1 MKMLSMSRAICEA
14 MAEEMRR
21 DPMVFL
27 WGLDI
32 GAYGGAF
39 GVTQGLFEEFGG
51 DRVID
56 MPISEAGFVGCGV
69 GAAATGIRPVIE
81 VMFCDWMTI
90 ASDQLVNQAATMR
103 YMFGG
108 EVSMPLTIRTT
119 MGGYLSAAAQHSKCV
134 ESVFS
139 FFPGFKVIAPSTPHD
154 AKGLLKSAIRDNNP
168 VIFFEHKRLYEI
180 KGPVP
185 EGEYAI
191 PIGQADVKRT
201 GRDATVITYAYMVNK
216 SLSAAE
222 RLAAEGIEVEVV
234 DLRTLDPLDEE
245 AILTSLRKTH
255 RMVIVQEAWR
265 DCSVASEVAAL
276 VAEKGFDLLDAPVL
290 RVTAA
295 DVPTPFSPALEECVL
310 PSEDGIVDAVRKV
323 LAA

>member
-1 MKMLSMSRAICEA
+1 VRTLSYSRAIAEA

-21 DPMVFL
+21 DPMVIL
-27 WGLDI
+27 WGLDV
-32 GAYGGAF
+32 GAFGGAF
-39 GVTQGLFEEFGG
+39 GVTQGLYDEFGP

-108 EVSMPLTIRTT
+108 KVQMPLVIRTT

-139 FFPGFKVIAPSTPHD
+139 FFPGFKVVTPGTPYD
-154 AKGLLKSAIRDNNP
+154 AKGLLKAAIRDNNP

-185 EGEYAI
+185 EEEYTI
-191 PIGQADVKRT
+191 PLGKAEVKRT
-201 GRDATVITYAYMVNK
+201 GKDVTIVTYAYMVGK
-216 SLSAAE
+216 SLAAAE
-222 RLAAEGIEVEVV
+222 TLAKEGIEVEVL
-234 DLRTLDPLDEE
+234 DLRTVDPLDEE
-245 AILTSLRKTH
+245 AILTSLRRTH
-255 RMVIVQEAWR
+255 RLVIVQEAWR
-265 DCSVASEVAAL
+265 QCSISSEVAAL
-276 VAEKGFDLLDAPVL
+276 VSEKGFDYLDAPIL
-290 RVTAA
+290 RVTAE
-295 DVPTPFSPALEECVL
+295 DVPCPFSPVLEQRVL
-310 PSEDGIVDAVRKV
+310 PGEDDIVRTVRRV
-323 LAA
+323 LS